1 MGSLVENERNAE
13 EDESIS
19 SSIYELSTDDESKN
33 GSISTNNP
41 EDIQDGN
48 YIHLEIRARYAR

>member
-1 MGSLVENERNAE
+1 MA
-13 EDESIS
+13 
-19 SSIYELSTDDESKN
+19 SIYESCTDDDYDE
-33 GSISTNNP
+33 GYMITDAL